1 MTARWADRLADCMV
15 ALLAVALSW
24 VVRDELSTAR
34 QLLLWPMSVIVAW
47 RCGFGPVTVASLF
60 GAILWEV
67 FIGASFTGVNVFAI
81 AELASMAVY
90 VGVSMA
96 IGYTVDR
103 LRRERLRVALATNG
117 MTDAM
122 LVVDA
127 R

>member
-1 MTARWADRLADCMV
+1 MTKPR
-15 ALLAVALSW
+15 
-24 VVRDELSTAR
+24 
-34 QLLLWPMSVIVAW
+34 SVQK
-47 RCGFGPVTVASLF
+47 T
-60 GAILWEV
+60 
-67 FIGASFTGVNVFAI
+67 FTGVNVFAI